1 MGPTDQEC
9 AIISRIFDLDVH
21 GTNQTFDHML
31 ENPVS
36 NYTDPGHFQREI
48 EVLFHQFPTAIA
60 RRSQLANPDNFHTRG
75 ETGVPILVA
84 MGRGPSEAS
93 PPRLPQKRS
102 LRLKSR
108 PAEKCSSANG
118 SSSIG

>member
-36 NYTDPGHFQREI
+36 NYTDPGYYQRVI

-60 RRSQLANPDNFHTRG
+60 RRSQLANPDDWIRT
-75 ETGVPILVA
+75 
-84 MGRGPSEAS
+84 
-93 PPRLPQKRS
+93 PRTARRS
-102 LRLKSR
+102 LMLR
-108 PAEKCSSANG
+108 SSWSGNET
-118 SSSIG
+118 S